1 MDPNAV
7 MVEAAK
13 SANVDGRDGNRR
25 APPNLTPKTRW
36 ICIYRYII
44 RQSAFRYVYSLA
56 QTWCR
61 LAGGYI
67 RTKKKHPPS
76 ETETGKSETFFSTL
90 AA

>member
-7 MVEAAK
+7 MFEAAK

-56 QTWCR
+56 QLGVVWLGDTYAQKTNTHHLR
-61 LAGGYI
+61 
-67 RTKKKHPPS
+67 PN
-76 ETETGKSETFFSTL
+76 
-90 AA
+90 